1 MYAHCD
7 SGENSI
13 SVLMMRQTKT
23 YFARL
28 FLWAMRNWI
37 FLLFFPFSL
46 RLAFLFFSYLS
57 ALFFCTR
64 SCLIFSLSLLRKKR
78 KCKFSH
84 PKTETDKTGG
94 VHSYLSPLGPLKSSR
109 RFDCATMSRVPDNQE
124 FILSFFPEVKM
135 FALQPDIFS
144 QTLYRHDILSFLSLS
159 M

>member
-37 FLLFFPFSL
+37 FLLFPFSL
-46 RLAFLFFSYLS
+46 RLAFLFFIS
-57 ALFFCTR
+57 
-64 SCLIFSLSLLRKKR
+64 FSLVLHSVLPHFFPLSFEEKKR

-94 VHSYLSPLGPLKSSR
+94 VHSYLSPLGPLKSYR
-109 RFDCATMSRVPDNQE
+109 RFDCATMSRVPNNQE

-135 FALQPDIFS
+135 FALQPDIFPKPFIAMTFCPFFS
-144 QTLYRHDILSFLSLS
+144 SL
-159 M
+159 

>member
-46 RLAFLFFSYLS
+46 RLAFLFFFIS
-57 ALFFCTR
+57 
-64 SCLIFSLSLLRKKR
+64 FSLVLHSVLPPFFPLSFRKKR